1 MAEGK
6 AEVMVGASSS
16 DIRISKAAV
25 LDVDGFA
32 KAAGAK
38 WWPYALV
45 VGAFWF
51 LPFIWFGSLLW
62 LLSLPF
68 FYLAARILVGIN
80 PNGHR
85 VFYVMARRLKVNV
98 LAPRAGNRDY
108 V

>member
-1 MAEGK
+1 MERN
-6 AEVMVGASSS
+6 VV
-16 DIRISKAAV
+16 I
-25 LDVDGFA
+25 
-32 KAAGAK
+32 AGLSRQAQFMGLPL
-38 WWPYALV
+38 PYALA

-68 FYLAARILVGIN
+68 FYLVARILVGIN

-85 VFYVMARRLKVNV
+85 VFYVMARRLRVNI
-98 LAPRAGNRDY
+98 LAPRSGNRDY